1 MLTWLGHEVL
11 NICSNIVLGFLSE
24 VFLDGI
30 NKWIGRL
37 SKADSPLYCRESHPI
52 HSINWIFAINKRL
65 ASPVYKRI
73 FLPKDFKMKYQLFLS
88 DDLCGDPSILH
99 NSVEASC
106 LLIWTGTLTFT
117 SFQQF
122 LSFRLKL
129 GHCLCRFCTC
139 QLA

>member
-1 MLTWLGHEVL
+1 MRYSIFVQTLFWAFSLRFSWMVLTNELVDWVKQ
-11 NICSNIVLGFLSE
+11 IVLSTAG
-24 VFLDGI
+24 
-30 NKWIGRL
+30 
-37 SKADSPLYCRESHPI
+37 SPHPI

-117 SFQQF
+117 NFQQF

>member
-1 MLTWLGHEVL
+1 MRYSIFVQTLFWAFSLRFSWMVLTNELVDWVKQ
-11 NICSNIVLGFLSE
+11 IVLSTAG
-24 VFLDGI
+24 
-30 NKWIGRL
+30 
-37 SKADSPLYCRESHPI
+37 SPHAI
-52 HSINWIFAINKRL
+52 HSINWVFAINKRL
-65 ASPVYKRI
+65 ASPEYKRI